1 MSPTVAYRTVRLAA
15 GLILA
20 AYVARALETLLLAV
34 TVTILLSLPLSAA
47 ASAAERRGAPRALGA
62 LAALIAVF
70 GALAG
75 LGFAVIPAFVTQA
88 KEFANRLPTIVAD
101 ADRYLHGFVGR
112 NTRSLSAQLR
122 DFVQGY
128 MHHPVRLIG
137 PIEQIGLTALAVVI
151 SLVLIVLAAF
161 LIAVNPTV
169 LVENLLRLLPEA
181 RRGQARDVLGRIRTA
196 WLGWMTA
203 VGIDM
208 VVLGGLLFVGM
219 EIIGLRFAIGFA
231 VFSAFMTVIP
241 NYGSVISAIPPI
253 LAGLAESPG
262 EALLVL
268 IVYLIVNQ
276 IEGNVILPLIM
287 ARTVDMHPAVVAIGL
302 LLMGALFG
310 LIGVLIAIPL
320 LCVAIIL
327 VQALWIEPQ
336 ESRSAPT
343 GHESVPGATTATSG
357 R

>member
-1 MSPTVAYRTVRLAA
+1 MRPAVAYRVVGLAA
-15 GLILA
+15 ALIVA
-20 AYVARALETLLLAV
+20 ALVAKQLMTLLLAV
-34 TVTILLSLPLSAA
+34 MLTIILSLPLSAA
-47 ASAAERRGAPRALGA
+47 ASLAERRGAPRAVGA
-62 LAALIAVF
+62 LAALIAGF
-70 GALAG
+70 GILAG
-75 LGFAVIPAFVTQA
+75 LGVAVIPAFVSQA
-88 KEFANRLPTIVAD
+88 RQFAASLPATLAA
-101 ADRYLHGFVGR
+101 ADRYIHGLGA
-112 NTRSLSAQLR
+112 NTRNLSSQLSGL
-122 DFVQGY
+122 VQGY
-128 MHHPVRLIG
+128 THHPLRLVG
-137 PIEQIGLTALAVVI
+137 PLAQIGLTALGLLIA
-151 SLVLIVLAAF
+151 LVLIVVAAF
-161 LIAVNPTV
+161 LIALNPTQ
-169 LVENLLRLLPEA
+169 LVEGFLRLLPKT
-181 RRGQARDVLGRIRTA
+181 RRDQGRDVLGRIRTA

-320 LCVAIIL
+320 LSVMMIL
-327 VQALWIEPQ
+327 VHALWIEPQ
-336 ESRSAPT
+336 EARSAR
-343 GHESVPGATTATSG
+343 PGRDPPARSATATLG

>member
-1 MSPTVAYRTVRLAA
+1 VGLAA
-15 GLILA
+15 GLIIA
-20 AYVARALETLLLAV
+20 AFVVRELETLLLAV
-34 TVTILLSLPLSAA
+34 TITIILSLPLSAA
-47 ASAAERRGAPRALGA
+47 ASLAERRGAPRALGA
-62 LAALIAVF
+62 LTALIAAF
-70 GALAG
+70 ATLAG
-75 LGFAVIPAFVTQA
+75 LGFAVLPAFVDQA
-88 KEFANRLPTIVAD
+88 KQFANRLPTTLAA
-101 ADRYLHGFVGR
+101 ADRYLHGLAGPNV
-112 NTRSLSAQLR
+112 RSLSAQLS

-128 MHHPVRLIG
+128 VHHPVRLIG
-137 PIEQIGLTALAVVI
+137 PIEQIGLTAIAVLI

-161 LIAVNPTV
+161 LIAVNPTP
-169 LVENLLRLLPEA
+169 LVDAFLRLLPETRHA
-181 RRGQARDVLGRIRTA
+181 QARDVITRIRVA

-208 VVLGGLLFVGM
+208 LVLGGLLFAGM

-253 LAGLAESPG
+253 VAGLAQSPG

-276 IEGNVILPLIM
+276 IEGNVLLPLIM

-320 LCVAIIL
+320 LSLTVIL

-336 ESRSAPT
+336 EARAAAADR
-343 GHESVPGATTATSG
+343 ELVPQTSTVTSG